1 MPRIKN
7 LPSAEYRRS
16 KTVWGAIYLVLICLA
31 AGTAFIQLKP
41 DPRIVRQSQKQYWAN
56 VAVSA
61 SRGDIEDK
69 NGIPLAVSVP
79 ATSFFIDPKYWDPGS
94 ADLLVPVFGKTVA
107 KKFSGMEA
115 ENPGG
120 AGSDLICGRSG
131 SLRSLYHPDRG

>member
-107 KKFSGMEA
+107 KKFSA
-115 ENPGG
+115 TF
-120 AGSDLICGRSG
+120 R
-131 SLRSLYHPDRG
+131 LRFFFVYSVV